1 MNTLYIK
8 DGQIKTRSQIVIKSQ
23 RAIIDK
29 DGNEKVVGTNTFN
42 PSEELI
48 LANGWE
54 KYETPQPTEE
64 ELFQRE
70 KQHKLDEIQ
79 HYDVSNEVNGL
90 YINDIRLWIDRSER
104 EALAR
109 RFNIELNK
117 GKLNATLWK
126 NGIKFI
132 LDINT
137 ALRML
142 DELEYYAIQCFDN
155 TQQHLANVSNI
166 TTMEELEN
174 YDYRSG
180 YPEMLRFEI

>member
-1 MNTLYIK
+1 MSTLYIK

-23 RAIIDK
+23 RTIKDK

-54 KYETPQPTEE
+54 KYETPQLTEE
-64 ELFQRE
+64 EIFQIE
-70 KQHKLDEIQ
+70 KRNILTEIQ
-79 HYDVSNEVNGL
+79 LYDVSIEVNGF
-90 YINDIRLWIDRSER
+90 YINDIQLWIDRSER
-104 EALAR
+104 EALTR

-117 GKLNATLWK
+117 GKTNTTLWK
-126 NGIKFI
+126 NGIQFI

-137 ALRML
+137 ALQML
-142 DELEYYAIQCFDN
+142 DELEYYAIQCYDN
-155 TQQHLANVSNI
+155 TQHHLVNVSNI